1 MDKKYDVIIVGG
13 GPAGLYAAYKIEKS
27 YKVVLFEK
35 DDVIGEPII
44 CAEGISNNTLKQFFK
59 ESDLPFIRNRFSKLK
74 VKYKDLEANV
84 DIPDMGL
91 IIDRSKFEKYI
102 ADKVKKENNFEIKTG
117 SFVVDAKIED
127 DHVKVILE
135 NGEEYFGKILI
146 IADGVE
152 SYLPNKVGI
161 NSVCNLID
169 MYSCYQQIIHD
180 PKVKD
185 EEIIFDFTPSVAP
198 GGYLWVFPR
207 GNNEANFGLGITSSL
222 DCEKPYKLLNE
233 YREKNYPDAKI
244 LREFPGCVSV
254 NQLSRMY
261 TDRVMVIGD
270 SARAADPITGGGID
284 NALRTAN
291 FAAIVANS
299 VLKGKDFS
307 AKRMSQYQEL
317 VEKDN
322 SYSIKKQNQLREMIL
337 KMSEE
342 ELDQFF
348 TSAINLFNGK
358 KILST
363 DFYSTIYSF
372 KSSFKAIGMVIN
384 FMGSLMKDKY
394 LLKIIMRLM
403 WK

>member
-1 MDKKYDVIIVGG
+1 MDNKYDVIIVGG
-13 GPAGLYAAYKIEKS
+13 GPAGLYAAYKIEKN
-27 YKVVLFEK
+27 YKVIVFEK
-35 DDVIGEPII
+35 DDIIGEPII

-59 ESDLPFIRNRFSKLK
+59 ETDLPFVRNRFSKLI
-74 VKYKDLEANV
+74 VKYKDLEAKV

-91 IIDRSKFEKYI
+91 IIDRSKFEQYI
-102 ADKVKKENNFEIKTG
+102 AQKVKDENNFEIRTD
-117 SFVVDAKIED
+117 SFVIDAKVEND
-127 DHVKVILE
+127 FVKVTLE
-135 NGEEYFGKILI
+135 NGEEFVGKILI

-161 NSVCNLID
+161 NSVCNLNDI
-169 MYSCYQQIIHD
+169 YSCYQQIIYD
-180 PKVKD
+180 PKIKD

-207 GNNEANFGLGITSSL
+207 GKNEANFGLGITSSM

-233 YREKNYPDAKI
+233 YKEKNYPEAKI

-254 NQLSRMY
+254 NQLSKMY
-261 TDRVMVIGD
+261 TDRVMVVGD

-299 VLKGKDFS
+299 VLKGKDFT
-307 AKRMSQYQEL
+307 AKRFAQYQEL

-322 SYSIKKQNQLREMIL
+322 SYSIKKQNQLREML
-337 KMSEE
+337 LEMSEE
-342 ELDQFF
+342 EKDKFF
-348 TSAINLFNGK
+348 LSATNLFNGK

-372 KSSFKAIGMVIN
+372 KSSVKALGMIIN
-384 FMGSLMKDKY
+384 FMGTLMKDKY
-394 LLKIIMRLM
+394 ILKIIMRLL

>member
-1 MDKKYDVIIVGG
+1 MDNNYDIIIVGG
-13 GPAGLYAAYKIEKS
+13 GPAGLYAAHKIEKN
-27 YKVVLFEK
+27 YKVIVFEK

-59 ESDLPFIRNRFSKLK
+59 ENDFPFIRNRFTKLK
-74 VKYKDLEANV
+74 VKYKELEANV
-84 DIPDMGL
+84 DIPDMGM
-91 IIDRSKFEKYI
+91 IIDRSNFEKFI
-102 ADKVKKENNFEIKTG
+102 AQKVTEENNFEIKTN
-117 SFVVDAKIED
+117 SFVVDAKVEKD
-127 DHVKVILE
+127 SVKVILE
-135 NGEEYFGKILI
+135 NGEEYFGKILV

-152 SYLPNKVGI
+152 SYIPSKVGI
-161 NSVCNLID
+161 NSVCNLND
-169 MYSCYQQIIHD
+169 MYSCYQQIIYD
-180 PKVKD
+180 PKIKD

-207 GNNEANFGLGITSSL
+207 GKNEANFGLGITSSI

-233 YREKNYPDAKI
+233 YRQKYYPDAKV

-254 NQLSRMY
+254 NQLSKMY
-261 TDRVMVIGD
+261 SDRVIVIGD

-322 SYSIKKQNQLREMIL
+322 SYSIKKQNQLREML
-337 KMSEE
+337 LEMPDEE
-342 ELDQFF
+342 RDKFF

-358 KILST
+358 KILSS
-363 DFYSTIYSF
+363 DFYYTIYSF
-372 KSSFKAIGMVIN
+372 KSSVKAIGMIIN

-394 LLKIIMRLM
+394 ILKIIMRLL